1 MFSEFGRIRL
11 ILLPDDQLSPMERQK
26 KYFTAGP
33 AELYP
38 RFEEYLREFTD
49 KQLGSIS
56 HRSGEFKNI
65 YRFTDEQLRILLN
78 IPEEN
83 AVMFTG
89 SASEIWE
96 KSLQSLVEF
105 ESFHL
110 VNGSFSEK
118 YYQYA
123 QALQKQAVAFT
134 KPLGEGF
141 TYNEI
146 QVPEYAELVCITQN
160 ETSTGVQMREADIHK
175 LKRSHAGRLFSVDVV
190 SSAPIPVLDFKL
202 LDSVFFSVQ
211 KNFGMPAG
219 LGVWIANEKCLAR
232 ALELKEKGVGIGAH
246 HDLPTLWKNAR
257 QFQNPSTPNVLGI
270 FLLGKI
276 AEDMNRTGI
285 ENIRKTN
292 ALNAKKLY
300 SFFENRPGFSAA
312 VKDPELRSKTV
323 AVFNTE
329 IPSAQI
335 IRQLQEKNLVIGSG
349 YGAGKDSQI
358 RISNFI
364 ANSSENIAELLH
376 EFDKI

>member
-1 MFSEFGRIRL
+1 
-11 ILLPDDQLSPMERQK
+11 MERQK

-38 RFEEYLREFTD
+38 RFEEYLHEFTD
-49 KQLGSIS
+49 RQLGSVS
-56 HRSGEFKNI
+56 HRSGEFKKI
-65 YRFTDEQLRILLN
+65 YQFTDEQLRILLN

-83 AVMFTG
+83 AIMFTG

-123 QALQKQAVAFT
+123 QALQKQAAVFQ
-134 KPLGEGF
+134 KPAGEGF
-141 TYNEI
+141 TYSEI
-146 QVPEYAELVCITQN
+146 EVPEYAELVCITQN

-175 LKRSHAGRLFSVDVV
+175 LKRSHSSKLFSVDVV
-190 SSAPIPVLDFKL
+190 SSAPIPAHDFKL

-219 LGVWIANEKCLAR
+219 LGVWIANEKCLNK
-232 ALELKEKGVGIGAH
+232 ALELKNRGVSIGAH
-246 HDLPTLWKNAR
+246 HDLPTLWKNAK
-257 QFQNPSTPNVLGI
+257 QYQNPSTPNVLGI

-285 ENIRKTN
+285 DALRKTN

-300 SFFENRPGFSAA
+300 GFFENRPGFSVS
-312 VKDPELRSKTV
+312 VKDPELRSRTV
-323 AVFNTE
+323 GVFNTE
-329 IPSAQI
+329 MPSAEI
-335 IRQLQEKNLVIGSG
+335 IGRLKEKNLIIGSG
-349 YGAGKDSQI
+349 YGSGKDRQI

-376 EFDKI
+376 EFEKI

>member
-1 MFSEFGRIRL
+1 M
-11 ILLPDDQLSPMERQK
+11 QRQK

-49 KQLGSIS
+49 KQLGSVS

-65 YRFTDEQLRILLN
+65 YRFADEQLRLLLN

-105 ESFHL
+105 ESFRL

-123 QALQKQAVAFT
+123 QALQKQATAFQ
-134 KPLGEGF
+134 KAPGEGF
-141 TYNEI
+141 TYGEI
-146 QVPEYAELVCITQN
+146 KVPEYAELVCITQN

-175 LKRSHAGRLFSVDVV
+175 LKRSHSSKLFSVDVV
-190 SSAPIPVLDFKL
+190 SSAPIPALDFRL

-219 LGVWIANEKCLAR
+219 LGVWIANEKCLEK
-232 ALELKEKGVGIGAH
+232 ALELKEKGVNIGAH
-246 HDLPTLWKNAR
+246 HDLPTLWKNAK

-292 ALNAKKLY
+292 AQNAKKLY
-300 SFFENRPGFSAA
+300 GFFENRPGFSVA

-323 AVFNTE
+323 GVFNTE
-329 IPSAQI
+329 IPAAGI
-335 IRQLQEKNLVIGSG
+335 IGRLKEKDLIIGSG
-349 YGAGKDSQI
+349 YGPEKERQI
-358 RISNFI
+358 RISNFT
-364 ANSSENIAELLH
+364 ANSSENIAELLY
-376 EFDKI
+376 EFEKI

>member
-1 MFSEFGRIRL
+1 
-11 ILLPDDQLSPMERQK
+11 MERKK

-38 RFEEYLREFTD
+38 KFETFLKEFTD

-56 HRSGEFKNI
+56 HRSSEFKKI
-65 YRFTDEQLRILLN
+65 YHFADEQLRELMD
-78 IPEEN
+78 IPSES
-83 AVMFTG
+83 AIMFTG

-96 KSLQSLVEF
+96 KTLGSLVEF

-118 YYQYA
+118 YFQYS
-123 QALQKQAVAFT
+123 QALHKQAHAFT

-141 TYNEI
+141 LYNEI
-146 QVPEYAELVCITQN
+146 EVPEYAELVCITQN

-175 LKRSHAGRLFSVDVV
+175 LKRSHASKLFSVDVV
-190 SSAPIPVLDFKL
+190 SSAPIPVLDFKI

-219 LGVWIANEKCLAR
+219 LGVWIANEKCHEKANL
-232 ALELKEKGVGIGAH
+232 LKERGGNLGAH
-246 HDLPTLWKNAR
+246 HDLPTLWKNAKNY
-257 QFQNPSTPNVLGI
+257 QNPATPNVMGI

-276 AEDMNRTGI
+276 AEDMNQTGI

-292 ALNAKKLY
+292 AQNAKTLY
-300 SFFENRPGFSAA
+300 SYFEKRDGFEVF
-312 VKDPELRSKTV
+312 VKDPDLRSKTV
-323 AVFNTE
+323 AVFETAEPSTE
-329 IPSAQI
+329 IINKLKSKDLI
-335 IRQLQEKNLVIGSG
+335 IGSG
-349 YGAGKDSQI
+349 YGSRKDKQI

-364 ANSSENIAELLH
+364 SNSTEDVEHLLH
-376 EFDKI
+376 EFEKI

>member
-1 MFSEFGRIRL
+1 MQ
-11 ILLPDDQLSPMERQK
+11 PQDQLNPMERQK

-49 KQLGSIS
+49 KQLGSVS
-56 HRSGEFKNI
+56 HRSGEFKKI
-65 YRFTDEQLRILLN
+65 YQFTDEQLRILLN

-83 AVMFTG
+83 AIMFTG

-123 QALQKQAVAFT
+123 QALQKQAIAMS
-134 KPLGEGF
+134 KPPGEGF
-141 TYNEI
+141 TYPEI
-146 QVPEYAELVCITQN
+146 EIPEYAELVCITQN

-175 LKRSHAGRLFSVDVV
+175 LKRSHSSRLFSVDVV
-190 SSAPIPVLDFKL
+190 SSAPIPALDFKL

-219 LGVWIANEKCLAR
+219 LGVWITNEKCLSK
-232 ALELKEKGVGIGAH
+232 ALELKEKGVNTGAH

-292 ALNAKKLY
+292 AQNARMLY
-300 SFFENRPGFSAA
+300 SFFENRPGFSVS
-312 VKDPELRSKTV
+312 VKDPELRSRTV
-323 AVFNTE
+323 GVFNTE
-329 IPSAQI
+329 IPSADI
-335 IRQLQEKNLVIGSG
+335 IRQLKEKNLIIGAG

-364 ANSSENIAELLH
+364 ANSPADIAGLLH
-376 EFDKI
+376 EFEKI